1 MKFDRIERIN
11 ESTRTNF
18 VWALAI
24 LVVVVTTL
32 LAAISAGAQT
42 ENDGSAV
49 ASDAELVVFK
59 SPYCGCCHKWID
71 HLRESGLTVAVKD
84 VASTQPVREEV
95 GVPPAMASCHT
106 AVAGGYWIE
115 GHVPAD
121 IIKELLDKRPSDIS
135 GVAVPGMPAGSP
147 GMEGPNP
154 VTYDIVAY
162 GTDGKSHVYAT
173 RQGHLEPHQ
182 E

>member
-1 MKFDRIERIN
+1 MSVNRIERITG
-11 ESTRTNF
+11 STQPNF

-24 LVVVVTTL
+24 LVVVGATL
-32 LAAISAGAQT
+32 AVAISAGAQA
-42 ENDGSAV
+42 ENDGSAI
-49 ASDAELVVFK
+49 ASEAELVVFK

-106 AVAGGYWIE
+106 AVAGEYWIE

-121 IIKELLDKRPSDIS
+121 IIKELLDKRPSDIN

-147 GMEGPNP
+147 GMEGPNA

-162 GTDGKSHVYAT
+162 GSDGKSHVYAT